1 MDIKPIRNDSELQ
14 SAIGEI
20 ETLWGALPGT
30 PDGDRLEVLMILA
43 DAYESAQLQAH
54 VAVDSIAVLEHIMDA
69 NGYRPVDLGRV
80 IGSRSAATDLLKRRR
95 RLSLNHVRAITLA
108 WHIPAGLLVPAY
120 QLKEDAPVA

>member
-54 VAVDSIAVLEHIMDA
+54 VAVDSIAVLEHITDA
-69 NGYRPVDLGRV
+69 NG
-80 IGSRSAATDLLKRRR
+80 SA
-95 RLSLNHVRAITLA
+95 
-108 WHIPAGLLVPAY
+108 G
-120 QLKEDAPVA
+120 